1 MSGSAPRTNSQAR
14 RQRPS
19 GEAVGYLGTSSHSTP
34 CHFIFAIG
42 SIVCAAATTMG
53 MMLTGRSIQGAA
65 PGGIVIL
72 VNICISDLFTE
83 RSVLPRQYFR
93 D

>member
-1 MSGSAPRTNSQAR
+1 
-14 RQRPS
+14 
-19 GEAVGYLGTSSHSTP
+19 
-34 CHFIFAIG
+34 
-42 SIVCAAATTMG
+42 
-53 MMLTGRSIQGAA
+53 MLTGRSIQGAA